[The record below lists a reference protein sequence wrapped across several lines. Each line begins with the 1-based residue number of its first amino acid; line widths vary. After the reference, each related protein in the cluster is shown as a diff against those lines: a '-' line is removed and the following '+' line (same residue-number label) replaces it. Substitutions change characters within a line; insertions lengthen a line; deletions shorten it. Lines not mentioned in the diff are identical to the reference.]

1 MKEASDII
9 SHLRKREIA
18 VWIEGD
24 SLRLRATK
32 GALTPEL
39 KSELALRKEEILR
52 CLREEQQARAA
63 SQDAIARVPEGDEI
77 PLSFSQQ
84 RLWFLHQLEGP
95 SSTYNMPLPVLLDGP
110 LDVAALRRALD
121 DLWRRHEVLRTRF
134 VTEGG
139 RPTPVV
145 SDDPSCPVVE
155 RSLEPQADEE
165 DEELELARQATAEV
179 SRPFDL
185 EREAPIRI
193 TLLRISPT
201 RHAVLATAHHIA
213 FDAWSSGVFL
223 RELSALYAAHRSGQ
237 PAALPELPV
246 RYADYA
252 AWQRRRLSGPLLA
265 TQLEHWR
272 KELAGVPAALE
283 LPTDKPRPR
292 LQTFRGHSR
301 SFVLD
306 ARLTGDLERIG
317 REAGATLFMVLL
329 SGFAAL
335 LHRYS
340 GQDDF
345 AIGTPIANRTRA
357 ELEPLIGCFVNTL
370 ALRVRPHGALTA
382 RELIAAVRTTSL
394 DAYAHQDVPFEHLVE
409 KLQPARDLGRNPVFQ
424 VMFILQNAPASEL
437 RLPDLELS
445 WLKPTWTTSRMDL
458 TLSMEAAGDQLTGAI
473 EYNTDLFDDAT
484 IERLIGHYRSLLSAL
499 ARDPGRRVDDLPLL
513 APAERAELLAAWN
526 RTGRASPGAATFLSL
541 FEAQVEAQ
549 PDAIAAEF
557 EGESL
562 TYRALDERAN
572 QLAWH
577 LAELGVKP
585 GARVA
590 FCVDRSLAMLVGL
603 LGVLKAAGAYVAM
616 DPAYP
621 SERLAFMLEDC
632 RPALVLTEARL
643 APGLPESGAP
653 AVLID
658 RDWAE
663 IAGRRA
669 DAPPRA
675 LGGADPAYVLYTSGS
690 TGRPKGVEV
699 PHGALLNFLIAMRER
714 PGLARGEVL
723 LAVTTISFDI
733 AGLELY
739 LPLVAG
745 GRVVLLS
752 QAAARDPSRLAQAI
766 RDAGAT
772 VVQATPATYRMLV
785 AADADL
791 GPLRRALCGGE
802 ALPRPLSEQLLQ
814 RGLEVWNLYGPT
826 ETTIWST
833 VHRVLRRED
842 GEEAEGVEPIGR
854 PIDNTRIYVIDRRG
868 EPVPVGVAGELCIA
882 GDGVASGYLGRP
894 GLTAERF
901 VPEPFGPAPGARMY
915 RTGDLARYRA
925 DGTLEF
931 LGRLDQQ
938 VKVRGHR
945 IELGE
950 IESVLAKHP
959 GVRECAVALRQ
970 IHADD
975 ARLTA
980 YVVPRDGALAPEAL
994 RSWLKERLP
1003 EAMTPSLFVELP
1015 ALPLTPNGKIDRKA
1029 LPAPAAQRADRAA
1042 AFVPTRTKIEQQ
1054 LAEIWSELLR
1064 VERVGIDDSFFD
1076 LGGHS
1081 LLLTQLHARLRRELD
1096 PSLALVDLFRY
1107 PTIRTLAERLRRD
1120 EEAKAP
1126 AAAPARSVGTSDE
1139 RIAIVGMAG
1148 RFPRSRDLGE
1158 FWRNLRDGVDCI
1170 EVFSDEELL
1179 AGGVPRR
1186 LLRDPRYVRARGV
1199 LDDVGSFDAGFF
1211 GFSPREAALMDPQ
1224 QRIFLEV
1231 AWGALEDAGYGSS
1244 QLPFPVGVFASA
1256 SQSVYYLVNLAVA
1269 PEGAGADAHYL
1280 AMIGS
1285 DKDYLP
1291 TRVSYTFNLTGPS
1304 VSVQTA
1310 CSSSLVAVHM
1320 ACRSLIGGECDMAL
1334 AGGVCV
1340 QDRIGYL
1347 YEDGMVASPDG
1358 RCRAFDARAQGTV
1371 WGSGAGVVALK
1382 RLSDAVRDGDTIH
1395 AVILGSAVNNDGA
1408 RKVGFTAPSVS
1419 GQAAVIAAA
1428 RAAAGVDPASITYVE
1443 AHGTG
1448 TPLGDPIELAA
1459 LTEATRPA
1467 TDRRGFCA
1475 IGSVKTNIG
1484 HLDAGAGIAGL
1495 LKTVLAL
1502 KHREIPPTV
1511 HFERP
1516 NPKLDLESS
1525 PFFVNSRLID
1535 WNVDGG
1541 APRRA
1546 GVSSFGIGG
1555 TNAHVVLEE
1564 APPPEPAPA
1573 PAERGPGCFVL
1584 PLSARTEAGLSR
1596 LTAALARHLRERPDL
1611 DLADVAFTLQV
1622 GRRSYPHRKVVVCRD
1637 LAGAAAVLA
1646 EPAQLPGA
1654 AQEHADRA
1662 VAFLFPGQGSQY
1674 AGMGRELYDAEP
1686 RFREAVDRC
1695 AEALAPLLGLDLRQV
1710 LFPPAG
1716 GLAQADLDLA
1726 ETRLTQPALFT
1737 IEYALAQLWMSWG
1750 VRPEAMIGHSI
1761 GEYVAATLAGV
1772 IELADALALVA
1783 ARGRLIQSLPPGSML
1798 AVSLAARD
1806 VESRALL
1813 GPELSLATI
1822 NGPAQCVVAGPTE
1835 VIDRLHADL
1844 AARGVESRKLR
1855 TSHAFHSR
1863 MMDPVLAAFAAE
1875 LRKIPLRAPRIPFA
1889 SNVTGGWI
1897 TAEEATSVDYWVRHL
1912 RETVDFAEGLR
1923 TVMSVPD
1930 LILLEVGPGRALGG
1944 LVRRLPVE
1952 GQRPLV
1958 LASLPGRGDQRPLPG
1973 DPGSETHFVAS
1984 SLGRLWLSGAKIDWT
1999 ARAAEGRRRLP
2010 LPTYPFERQRYWVDK
2025 PVLRHGAERRA
2036 GGAQKSLEIEDWFY
2050 LPAWKPA
2057 LAPRPPG
2064 LDALRAEPHRWL
2076 LLADGSGLGRRIAA
2090 RLEEAG
2096 QEVFTAFA
2104 GASFAQRGDREFAL
2118 RPSSPDDHRRLLEA
2132 LGDRAPDRILHL
2144 WSCSRGAAADPGPA
2158 LFEACQEAGF
2168 YSLLALAQALSSS
2181 ARASSCRLSVV
2192 ADRLFDAQG
2201 GDRVCAE
2208 KAPLLA
2214 LAHVIPQEH
2223 PNLLCQ
2229 SVEVELPEEGSRDE
2243 ADLTGALLA
2252 EILRGDL
2259 EPSVAYRGRQR
2270 LVPSYEPVRL
2280 QASDPEVRELRPRGV
2295 YLITGGLGRIG
2306 LCLAR
2311 HLAQAANARL
2321 ALVARTAFPDR
2332 SRWDSLIAERGASDP
2347 TSLRI
2352 RALREIEA
2360 LGGEVL
2366 VLEADVAD
2374 ERAMRAALEA
2384 VDARF
2389 GALHGVVHAAG
2400 TRGDG
2405 TFMVPLDQADRAAC
2419 EAQFRPK
2426 VLGTYVLDALL
2437 RDRDLD
2443 FCVLLSSTSAILG
2456 GLGLGPYAAANRF
2469 MDAFVQM
2476 RGRAHRGR
2484 WLSMN
2489 WDAWSFDEAP
2499 GATEL
2504 AMTPDEGAEAFDRA
2518 LRRAGAGQVVVAV
2531 GALEARIGQWLRR
2544 QEATTSQPSGEAR
2557 ALHPRPE
2564 MSTLFVAP
2572 RTELEG
2578 RLASIFGAL
2587 LGFEAVGVRDDF
2599 FDLGG
2604 DSLLAVRLAAT
2615 IHAELGKP
2623 ISPALFLQAPTVA
2636 RLAEHLEGPERPVV
2650 ASPVVP
2656 IQPRGS
2662 ERPLFFVPGTGGH
2675 VLYFHALATLLE
2687 PSGRPFY
2694 GLQAVGLDGLE
2705 PPRASVADIAAGYLE
2720 PIRAVQPRGPY
2731 YLGGH
2736 SFGSWVA
2743 YELAQQLMDLGE
2755 EVALLTVLDTVAP
2768 SERDLAAFQAWTGPD
2783 WILAIADIIGQLW
2796 NRSFGLSRD
2805 ALARLSWDEQLDRL
2819 SEALQSAGVVP
2830 AGAERQQTRGL
2841 VEVYRTQAQMDYR
2854 RPPGRPVPI
2863 ALFRA
2868 TELNPGAEE
2877 IPEARR
2883 ADPTWGWQPYA
2894 RGAVSLEL
2902 VPGDHLTI
2910 MSHPHVRVLADRL
2923 RHHLASRG

>member
-63 SQDAIARVPEGDEI
+63 SQDVIERVPEGGEI

-121 DLWRRHEVLRTRF
+121 DLWQRHEVLRTRF

-165 DEELELARQATAEV
+165 LELARQATAEV

-201 RHAVLATAHHIA
+201 RHAILATAHHIA

-265 TQLEHWR
+265 TQLEYWR

-283 LPTDKPRPR
+283 LPTDRPRPR
-292 LQTFRGHSR
+292 LQTFRGRSR
-301 SFVLD
+301 SFALD
-306 ARLTGDLERIG
+306 ARLTGDLERVG

-340 GQDDF
+340 GQDDL

-370 ALRVRPHGALTA
+370 ALRVRPGGSLTA
-382 RELIAAVRTTSL
+382 RELIAAVRRTSL

-458 TLSMEAAGDQLTGAI
+458 TLSMEAAGAELTGAI

-484 IERLIGHYRSLLSAL
+484 IERLIGHYRSLLAAI
-499 ARDPGRRVDDLPLL
+499 ARDPGRRLEELPLL
-513 APAERAELLAAWN
+513 APEERAELLSAWN
-526 RTGRASPGAATFLSL
+526 RTERAFPDAPTFLSL

-577 LAELGVKP
+577 LAALGVGP

-603 LGVLKAAGAYVAM
+603 LGVLKAGGAYVAM

-643 APGLPESGAP
+643 APGLPPSGAP

-675 LGGADPAYVLYTSGS
+675 LAGAHPAYVLYTSGS

-699 PHGALLNFLIAMRER
+699 PHRALLNFLLAMRER
-714 PGLARGEVL
+714 PGLARGEAL

-739 LPLVAG
+739 LPLMAG

-752 QAAARDPSRLAQAI
+752 QAAARDPSRLSQALQGS
-766 RDAGAT
+766 GAT
-772 VVQATPATYRMLV
+772 VMQATPATFRMLV
-785 AADADL
+785 AADLDL
-791 GPLRRALCGGE
+791 GALRRVFCGGE
-802 ALPRPLSEQLLQ
+802 ALPRPLSERLVE

-833 VHRVLRRED
+833 VEPIRRRE
-842 GEEAEGVEPIGR
+842 GGATAEGVEPIGR

-882 GDGVASGYLGRP
+882 GDGVANGYLGRP
-894 GLTAERF
+894 ALTAERF

-950 IESVLAKHP
+950 IESTLAKHP
-959 GVRECAVALRQ
+959 GVRECAVALREIQ
-970 IHADD
+970 PDD

-980 YVVPRDGALAPEAL
+980 YVVPQGGALAPEAL

-1029 LPAPAAQRADRAA
+1029 LPAPAAQRSDKGT
-1042 AFVPTRTKIEQQ
+1042 AFVPTRTRIEQQ

-1064 VERVGIDDSFFD
+1064 VDRVGIDDSFFD

-1107 PTIRTLAERLRRD
+1107 PTIRTLAGRLRRD
-1120 EEAKAP
+1120 DKAEAP
-1126 AAAPARSVGTSDE
+1126 AIAPARAAAVAGE
-1139 RIAIVGMAG
+1139 RIAVVGMAG

-1158 FWRNLRDGVDCI
+1158 FWQNLRDGVDCI
-1170 EVFSDEELL
+1170 EVFSEEELL
-1179 AGGVPRR
+1179 AAGVPRR

-1269 PEGAGADAHYL
+1269 PEGAGADADYL

-1320 ACRSLIGGECDMAL
+1320 ACRSLLGGECDMAL

-1371 WGSGAGVVALK
+1371 WGSGAGVVVLK

-1395 AVILGSAVNNDGA
+1395 AVILGSAINNDGA

-1484 HLDAGAGIAGL
+1484 HLDAGAGVAGL

-1535 WNVDGG
+1535 WEVDGG

-1564 APPPEPAPA
+1564 APSPGPSAPA
-1573 PAERGPGCFVL
+1573 AVPAAAGGCCVL

-1596 LTAALARHLRERPDL
+1596 LAASLAQHLREHPDL

-1622 GRRSYPHRKVVVCRD
+1622 GRRPYTHRKIVICRD
-1637 LAGAAAVLA
+1637 LAGAAAALA

-1654 AQEHADRA
+1654 AQEHGDRA

-1674 AGMGRELYDAEP
+1674 AGMGQDLYDAEP

-1695 AEALAPLLGLDLRQV
+1695 AEALLPLLGLDLRQV
-1710 LFPPAG
+1710 LFPPADG
-1716 GLAQADLDLA
+1716 VAQADLDLA
-1726 ETRLTQPALFT
+1726 QTRLTQPALFT
-1737 IEYALAQLWMSWG
+1737 IEYALAQLWLSWG
-1750 VRPEAMIGHSI
+1750 VRPEAMIGHSV

-1772 IELADALALVA
+1772 LELPDALALVA
-1783 ARGRLIQSLPPGSML
+1783 ARGRLIQSLPTGSML

-1813 GPELSLATI
+1813 GPDLSLAAI
-1822 NGPAQCVVAGPTE
+1822 NGPAQCVVSGPSE
-1835 VIDRLHADL
+1835 AIERLRAEL

-1855 TSHAFHSR
+1855 TSHAFHSS
-1863 MMDPVLAAFAAE
+1863 MMDPILADFAAE
-1875 LRKIPLRAPRIPFA
+1875 LGKISLKPPQIPFA

-1897 TAEEATSVDYWVRHL
+1897 TAEQATSVDYWVRHL
-1912 RETVDFAEGLR
+1912 RDAVEFAAGLQ
-1923 TVMSVPD
+1923 TVMAVPD
-1930 LILLEVGPGRALGG
+1930 LILLEVGPGRTLGG
-1944 LVRRLPVE
+1944 LVRRMPVE

-1958 LASLPGRGDQRPLPG
+1958 LASLPGRSDQRARPG
-1973 DPGSETHFVAS
+1973 HPGSEPHFLAS
-1984 SLGRLWLSGAKIDWT
+1984 SLGRLWLSGAKVDWSS
-1999 ARAAEGRRRLP
+1999 RPSEGRRRLP
-2010 LPTYPFERQRYWVDK
+2010 LPTYPFERQRYWIDK
-2025 PVLRHGAERRA
+2025 PAVRPGAERRTA
-2036 GGAQKSLEIEDWFY
+2036 GAQKILELEDWFY
-2050 LPAWKPA
+2050 LPAWKPS
-2057 LAPRPPG
+2057 LAPRPLGP
-2064 LDALRAEPHRWL
+2064 DALRAEAHRWL
-2076 LLADGSGLGRRIAA
+2076 LLADGSGLSRGLAA
-2090 RLEEAG
+2090 LLEQAG
-2096 QEVFTAFA
+2096 QEVFTAVP
-2104 GASFAQRGDREFAL
+2104 GASFSRRGDREFTL
-2118 RPSSPDDHRRLLEA
+2118 RPASPDDHLRLLDA

-2144 WSCSRGAAADPGPA
+2144 WSCSPGAAAEPGPA
-2158 LFEACQEAGF
+2158 LFEACQETGF
-2168 YSLLALAQALSSS
+2168 YSLLALTQALSSS
-2181 ARASSCRLSVV
+2181 GRGASCRLSVI
-2192 ADRLFDAQG
+2192 ADRLFDPLG

-2214 LAHVIPQEH
+2214 LAHVIPQEN
-2223 PNLLCQ
+2223 PSLLCQ
-2229 SVEVELPEEGSRDE
+2229 SIEIELPGEGSRDE
-2243 ADLTGALLA
+2243 ADLAGALLA
-2252 EILRGDL
+2252 EISRDAL

-2280 QASDPEVRELRPRGV
+2280 QEGDPEVRELRPGGV

-2311 HLAQAANARL
+2311 HLARTVKARL
-2321 ALVARTAFPDR
+2321 ALVARSFPER
-2332 SRWDSLIAERGASDP
+2332 SRWDNLLAERGAADL
-2347 TSLRI
+2347 TSLKI
-2352 RALREIEA
+2352 RALQEIEA

-2384 VDARF
+2384 VEARF

-2400 TRGDG
+2400 ARGDG
-2405 TFMVPLDQADRAAC
+2405 TFMVPLAQADRAAC

-2426 VLGTYVLDALL
+2426 VHGTYVLDALL
-2437 RDRDLD
+2437 RDRELD

-2476 RGRAHRGR
+2476 RGRAHRGA
-2484 WLSMN
+2484 WLAMN
-2489 WDAWSFDEAP
+2489 WDAWTFDEAP
-2499 GATEL
+2499 GAAEL

-2518 LRRAGAGQVVVAV
+2518 LRRAGASQVVVAV

-2544 QEATTSQPSGEAR
+2544 REAEPGEAPGADR
-2557 ALHPRPE
+2557 ARHPRPA
-2564 MSTLFVAP
+2564 MSTPFVAP

-2578 RLASIFGAL
+2578 RLAEIFGAL
-2587 LGFEAVGVRDDF
+2587 LGFASVGVQDDF

-2615 IHAELGKP
+2615 IHAQLGKP
-2623 ISPALFLQAPTVA
+2623 LSPALLLQAPTVA
-2636 RLAEHLEGPERPVV
+2636 RLAEHLEAPARPAA

-2656 IQPRGS
+2656 IQPRGD

-2687 PSGRPFY
+2687 PSGHPFY
-2694 GLQAVGLDGLE
+2694 GLQAIGLDGIE
-2705 PPRASVADIAAGYLE
+2705 PPRASVAEIAAGYIE
-2720 PIRAVQPRGPY
+2720 PLRAVQPHGPY
-2731 YLGGH
+2731 HLGGH

-2768 SERDLAAFQAWTGPD
+2768 SERDLAAYQAWTGPD
-2783 WILAIADIIGQLW
+2783 WILAVADIVGQLW
-2796 NRSFGLSRD
+2796 SRSFALSRD

-2819 SEALQSAGVVP
+2819 SEAFQSAGVIP
-2830 AGAERQQTRGL
+2830 AGTERRHIQGL

-2863 ALFRA
+2863 SLFRA

-2883 ADPTWGWQPYA
+2883 ADPTWGWGPYA
-2894 RGAVSLEL
+2894 RGEVSLEL
-2902 VPGDHLTI
+2902 IPGDHLTI
-2910 MSHPHVRVLADRL
+2910 MSHPHVRVLAENL
-2923 RHHLASRG
+2923 RRHLASRR